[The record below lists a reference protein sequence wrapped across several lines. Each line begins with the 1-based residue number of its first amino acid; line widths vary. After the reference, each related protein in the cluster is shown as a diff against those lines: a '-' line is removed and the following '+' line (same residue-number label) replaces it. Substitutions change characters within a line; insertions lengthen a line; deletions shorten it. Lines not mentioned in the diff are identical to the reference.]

1 MAGVRVEFSVVDKF
15 SQAIDRFSDMINACA
30 ANVDVLSKSSSAAD
44 TEMKD
49 LGESAKAASNSFGGL
64 GGSMLILNQ
73 ALQAFQRLTEPI
85 SQALDDIGD
94 KERALIILGREA
106 GTEFNNFA
114 ANAARS
120 LGLVEG
126 EVRRAGLEWRNI
138 GIGGQGIVELTKLS
152 ERFANLNPSKSFT
165 DVAETFK
172 DAVKSH
178 SVGGLSEL
186 LGGGEGVE
194 RALQRAGV
202 ERALNR
208 GDIDSALKKFQL
220 VADRFGY
227 TQKRADE
234 MGNTIDKSVK
244 KIGATLKTY
253 ATDLFSSV
261 VSEAEPYI
269 HKLQAWL
276 NSDEFKKTF
285 VVIKSVVIT
294 ATRAIFGMVDAVVKF
309 TQENA
314 PLLAVIG
321 TVGGIA
327 LGFMKI
333 RTAIQAMNLTL
344 LKSPIFI
351 IPAAV
356 GGAVLAVN
364 KLLEYLTGES
374 ISFMDT
380 AIGIVVGGVTGIVG
394 GVVFLVQNLWNT
406 LININE
412 GGINL
417 VIKGVEWL
425 INGAISMLNGLRDR
439 AIDIAKSI
447 ITTVTDMIEKVSD
460 SFLGEKL
467 GFGDAVDDLKKISSY
482 IDDVKADKIS
492 GVSFKGVDFS
502 DFKTDLID
510 VFELQGKAIDGA
522 ISGVHSLVNSAKDSI
537 FGGVEFGNNDILD
550 QLTKIGNDTTKIRG
564 SMTHQQDLRWMNLC
578 STMSKKKPKII
589 LMLSL
594 V

>member
-1 MAGVRVEFSVVDKF
+1 MSGVRVEFSVVDKF

-30 ANVDVLSKSSSAAD
+30 GIVDELSNSSSGAD
-44 TEMKD
+44 KKMKD
-49 LGESAKAASNSFGGL
+49 LGDNAKSVSNSFGGF

-73 ALQAFQRLTEPI
+73 AMQAFQRLAEPI

-106 GTEFNNFA
+106 GTEFNTFA
-114 ANAARS
+114 SNAARS

-138 GIGGQGIVELTKLS
+138 GVGGQGIIELTKLT

-178 SVGGLSEL
+178 SVGGLAEL

-208 GDIDSALKKFQL
+208 GDVDTALKKFQL

-227 TQKRADE
+227 TQERADE

-253 ATDLFSSV
+253 STDLFSSV

-276 NSDEFKKTF
+276 NSDDFKKTF
-285 VVIKSVVIT
+285 IVIKSAVVA
-294 ATRAIFGMVDAVVKF
+294 ATRAFFEMVDVVVKF
-309 TQENA
+309 TQE
-314 PLLAVIG
+314 
-321 TVGGIA
+321 
-327 LGFMKI
+327 
-333 RTAIQAMNLTL
+333 
-344 LKSPIFI
+344 
-351 IPAAV
+351 
-356 GGAVLAVN
+356 AVLAVN
-364 KLLEYLTGES
+364 
-374 ISFMDT
+374 SFMDT
-380 AIGIVVGGVTGIVG
+380 AIRIIVGSGTGIVG
-394 GVVFLVQNLWNT
+394 SVVFLAQNLWNT

-417 VIKGVEWL
+417 VVKGVEWM

-447 ITTVTDMIEKVSD
+447 ITTVTDMIEKVSN

-492 GVSFKGVDFS
+492 EVSFKGVDFS
-502 DFKTDLID
+502 DFKADVID
-510 VFELQGKAIDGA
+510 VFKFSEEAIDGA
-522 ISGVHSLVNSAKDSI
+522 ISGVHSLINSAKDSI

-564 SMTHQQDLRWMNLC
+564 SMTHQQDLRWMKEMAEQRFVNQVNVRQLTPTIQVRVVGANQ
-578 STMSKKKPKII
+578 SPKAYADEIARTLRQQAAAGTFNAYGEI
-589 LMLSL
+589 G
-594 V
+594 

>member
-1 MAGVRVEFSVVDKF
+1 MSGVRVEFSVVDKF

-30 ANVDVLSKSSSAAD
+30 GIVDELSNSSSGAD
-44 TEMKD
+44 KKMKD
-49 LGESAKAASNSFGGL
+49 LGDNAKSVSNSFGGF

-73 ALQAFQRLTEPI
+73 AMQAFQRLAEPI

-138 GIGGQGIVELTKLS
+138 GVGGQGIIELTKLT

-178 SVGGLSEL
+178 SVGGLAEL
-186 LGGGEGVE
+186 LGGGDGVE

-208 GDIDSALKKFQL
+208 GDVDTALKKFQL

-227 TQKRADE
+227 TQERADE

-253 ATDLFSSV
+253 STDLFSSV

-276 NSDEFKKTF
+276 NSDDFKKTF
-285 VVIKSVVIT
+285 IVIKSAVVA
-294 ATRAIFGMVDAVVKF
+294 ATRAFFEMVDVVVKF
-309 TQENA
+309 TQE
-314 PLLAVIG
+314 
-321 TVGGIA
+321 
-327 LGFMKI
+327 
-333 RTAIQAMNLTL
+333 
-344 LKSPIFI
+344 
-351 IPAAV
+351 
-356 GGAVLAVN
+356 AVLAVN
-364 KLLEYLTGES
+364 
-374 ISFMDT
+374 SFMDT
-380 AIGIVVGGVTGIVG
+380 AIRIIVGSGTGIVG
-394 GVVFLVQNLWNT
+394 SVVFLAQNLWNT

-417 VIKGVEWL
+417 VVKGVEWM

-447 ITTVTDMIEKVSD
+447 ITTVTDMIEKVSN

-492 GVSFKGVDFS
+492 EVSFKGVDFS
-502 DFKTDLID
+502 DFKADVID
-510 VFELQGKAIDGA
+510 VLKFSEEAIDGA
-522 ISGVHSLVNSAKDSI
+522 IGGVHSLINSAKDSI

-564 SMTHQQDLRWMNLC
+564 SMTHQQDLRWMKEMAEQRFVNQVNVRQLTPTIQVRVVGANQ
-578 STMSKKKPKII
+578 SPKAYADEIARTLRQQAAAGTFNAYGEI
-589 LMLSL
+589 G
-594 V
+594 